1 MSMHKTT
8 QRLADRIRIGKPL
21 LMGVLNV
28 TPDSFSDGGSFSD
41 IGAAIRQG
49 LKMAEAGAEIIDVG
63 GESTRPGS
71 DRVRASEQI
80 IRTELVIESLRKE
93 LPPSVY
99 ISIDTTL
106 SEVAES
112 AICAGADLINDV
124 SGGCDDPDLFRIA
137 AFHSVPIVINHMQGQ
152 PKSMQNDPTYQ
163 DVVADVSSFLL
174 SQARQAVQAGVV
186 NDNIILDPGIG
197 FGKTKDH
204 NLQLLAHL
212 SDITQLDYPVL
223 LGTSRKR
230 FMGSICGT
238 SQPSELIGAT
248 VATTVMGI
256 QAGVR
261 IFRVHDIHENRQAID
276 VVTAICERF

>member
-1 MSMHKTT
+1 MQKPT
-8 QRLADRIRIGKPL
+8 QLLADRIRIGKPL

-28 TPDSFSDGGSFSD
+28 TPDSFSDGGSFCE

-71 DRVRASEQI
+71 DRVIACEQI
-80 IRTELVIESLRKE
+80 RRTESVIESLRKE

-112 AICAGADLINDV
+112 AIYAGADLINDI
-124 SGGCDDPDLFRIA
+124 SGGSDDPDLFRIA
-137 AFHSVPIVINHMQGQ
+137 ATHAIPIVINHMQGQ
-152 PKSMQNDPTYQ
+152 PKSMQNEPTYQ
-163 DVVADVSSFLL
+163 DVVAEVTSFLVN
-174 SQARQAVQAGVV
+174 QAQKAVQAGVV
-186 NDNIILDPGIG
+186 NANIILDPGIG

-204 NLQLLAHL
+204 NLRLLAHL
-212 SDITQLDYPVL
+212 SDITHLGYPVL

-238 SQPSELIGAT
+238 LQSTELVGAT
-248 VATTVMGI
+248 VSTTVLGI

-261 IFRVHDIHENRQAID
+261 IFRVHDITENRQAID
-276 VVTAICERF
+276 VVTAISERF